1 MRQDFAELGRRGVE
15 LVLARL
21 RGEDLHLDAVPAPLL
36 VRSST
41 GPVRARAGVA
51 RSRTTA

>member
-1 MRQDFAELGRRGVE
+1 VRQDFAELGRRGVE

-21 RGEDLHLDAVPAPLL
+21 KGEELHPDPVPASLL

-41 GPVRARAGVA
+41 GPAPAR
-51 RSRTTA
+51 RTPERER